1 MTERNDRYR
10 PATHDGVVAAIS
22 SLDARLVPELE
33 RIRAAIEDLQEQQRQ
48 ASDTQDRRTIAS
60 LDRLREI
67 ERGIWFA
74 LLLIAGIIGILLW
87 R

>member
-1 MTERNDRYR
+1 MTEHDNRYQ
-10 PATHDGVVAAIS
+10 PATPDDIVAAKS
-22 SLDARLVPELE
+22 SLEARLVPELE

-48 ASDTQDRRTIAS
+48 ASDSQDRGTTAI

-67 ERGIWFA
+67 EKGIWFA
-74 LLLIAGIIGILLW
+74 LLLVAGVIGIPLW